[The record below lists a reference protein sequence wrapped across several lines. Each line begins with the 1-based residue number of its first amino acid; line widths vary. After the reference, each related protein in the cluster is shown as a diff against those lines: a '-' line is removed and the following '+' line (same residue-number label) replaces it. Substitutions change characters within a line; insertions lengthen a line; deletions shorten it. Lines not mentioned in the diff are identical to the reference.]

1 MSPCANGTSRSFFF
15 ARSSRAAPTKV
26 TAYRWPAS
34 PVCPKKFSIAPKKFL
49 PTWKVPAALRQNRS
63 HEEENR
69 PSRCRI
75 RKSHSWICYERQPSR
90 TGSTCHP
97 SRAHASIS
105 FCDKLGPQ
113 MAVKSEKELS
123 ESLRALWL
131 KAVSAIELRNFGYAI
146 SLIQEILKLEPEFL
160 TGRQLLRRAEVTKSK
175 SAKKSFFNIS
185 TAPIGVM
192 KAQREIK
199 KDPKRAVEMLEEVL
213 EGEPYN
219 RQANLLLKE
228 AALAVGWPEVAVFAL
243 RTLLEENP
251 RDVKVLNE
259 LGRLYHELGEH
270 ENEVEIY
277 NQLLEIDPL
286 DAQSLRLGKDASAR
300 ASMKRGGWTQAE
312 TYRDLIKDKDEAISL
327 EQQSRIRLTGEA
339 LEQQIAE
346 TYARHQAEPEN
357 LDFARRLGA
366 LSEQKDDFESAIRWY
381 QYTADL
387 AKGADTGL
395 LRKISDLKIKCLE
408 REIAAHEEF
417 LSTYSARDEVYAE
430 KSGQLRAAKVSRAEM
445 LIADAQERVGRNPT
459 DLRLRFE
466 LGENLFNAGRFREAV
481 PELQRARQN
490 PHARLKAMNL
500 LGCCYSEL
508 GMLDLAMKQL
518 EEASRE
524 ILSMDAMKKEI
535 VYNLGNVYERMGE
548 PGKSLACMKQI
559 YEVDYGYRDVARRV
573 EGSYERNITGV

>member
-1 MSPCANGTSRSFFF
+1 
-15 ARSSRAAPTKV
+15 
-26 TAYRWPAS
+26 
-34 PVCPKKFSIAPKKFL
+34 
-49 PTWKVPAALRQNRS
+49 
-63 HEEENR
+63 
-69 PSRCRI
+69 
-75 RKSHSWICYERQPSR
+75 
-90 TGSTCHP
+90 
-97 SRAHASIS
+97 
-105 FCDKLGPQ
+105 
-113 MAVKSEKELS
+113 MAVKTEKELS
-123 ESLRALWL
+123 ESLRAFWL
-131 KAVSAIELRNFGYAI
+131 KVVSAIEVRNFGYAI
-146 SLIQEILKLEPEFL
+146 SLLQEILKQEPEFL

-185 TAPIGVM
+185 MAPIGVM

-199 KDPKRAVEMLEEVL
+199 KDPKRAIEILEEVL
-213 EGEPYN
+213 EREPYN

-228 AALAVGWPEVAVFAL
+228 AALAAGWSEIGVFAL

-251 RDVKVLNE
+251 RDVKVLHE
-259 LGRLYHELGEH
+259 LGRLYHDLGDH

-277 NQLLEIDPL
+277 NQLTATNPL

-312 TYRDLIKDKDEAISL
+312 SYRDLIKDKDEAISL

-339 LEQQIAE
+339 LDQQIAE

-366 LSEQKDDFESAIRWY
+366 LSEQKEDLESAIRWY
-381 QYTADL
+381 QYAADL

-430 KSGQLRAAKVSRAEM
+430 KSGQLHAAKVSRAEV
-445 LIADAQERVGRNPT
+445 LIADAQERVARNPT
-459 DLRLRFE
+459 DLQLRFE
-466 LGENLFNAGRFREAV
+466 LGENFFNAGRFREAV

-490 PHARLKAMNL
+490 PPARLKAMNV
-500 LGCCYSEL
+500 LGCCYGEL

-518 EEASRE
+518 EEASGE

-535 VYNLGNVYERMGE
+535 VYNLGLVYERMSE
-548 PGKSLACMKQI
+548 LEKSLACMKQI

-573 EGSYERNITGV
+573 ESSYERNISGS